1 MAMRPTRGSLL
12 ISSATL
18 EDPNFARTLVL
29 VLDSDDGGSLG
40 VILNRPSRRPVAD
53 VLTSWRDLTTP
64 PQVLFAGGPV
74 EGDAAIAVAA
84 LAGTERPEAWQ
95 ELTSAPEPAPGSGQ
109 SPGLTLGLIDLDQPT
124 DAYVGRLA
132 ALRVYAG
139 YAGWGA
145 GQLEWEIDQGAWHL
159 APAVQGDLFHP
170 RPDTLW
176 REVLRRQPGQ
186 VAMLTTLPE
195 DATLN

>member
-1 MAMRPTRGSLL
+1 VAMRPMRGSLL

-29 VLDSDDGGSLG
+29 VLDSDEGGSLG
-40 VILNRPSRRPVAD
+40 VILNRPSERPVGD

-64 PQVLFAGGPV
+64 PQVLFSGGPV
-74 EGDAAIAVAA
+74 EGNAAIAVAA

-95 ELTSAPEPAPGSGQ
+95 ELTATEPGQ
-109 SPGLTLGLIDLDQPT
+109 GAGMTLGLTLGLIDLDQPADT
-124 DAYVGRLA
+124 YVGKLA

-145 GQLEWEIDQGAWHL
+145 GQLEAEIEEGAWHL
-159 APAVQGDLFHP
+159 APAAQGDLFHP